1 MGTKQ
6 NSPMPR
12 TGQFRTVNPKAQQK
26 KKALLWE
33 EVERRGGR
41 LSVSKTP
48 QLSFSQSD
56 SFSMG
61 SSVLLVDQVVYMQN
75 FVFFNFDNW
84 GGVGFFHSA
93 IFIFFVSKSILYDK

>member
-33 EVERRGGR
+33 EVERRGGGIV
-41 LSVSKTP
+41 SVKNSTT
-48 QLSFSQSD
+48 L
-56 SFSMG
+56 
-61 SSVLLVDQVVYMQN
+61 
-75 FVFFNFDNW
+75 
-84 GGVGFFHSA
+84 
-93 IFIFFVSKSILYDK
+93 I